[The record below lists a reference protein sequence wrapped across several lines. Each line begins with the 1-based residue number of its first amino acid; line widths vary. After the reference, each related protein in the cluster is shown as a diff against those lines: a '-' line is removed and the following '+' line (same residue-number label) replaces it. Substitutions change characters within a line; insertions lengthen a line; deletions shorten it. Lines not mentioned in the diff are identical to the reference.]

1 MAQNLE
7 FSATSGLT
15 LTATAYSIG
24 TYSGGTNASS
34 VTQQA
39 GTNRYLAAFA
49 SNLTAGAY
57 RLDYLVSGTC
67 IGNEVYDVDGSGTY
81 QPRSEAELSTTLT
94 SIQTSINNGT
104 AIQSA
109 PVATAGTISRIIIGD
124 DYLAANDRQF
134 SWTVAEPTGCVA
146 ATSECWFGG
155 KDKAG
160 NTWRVQGTITDNG
173 STWTLSFDLAK
184 TDTADLICGIAS
196 WSVEIVNV
204 SSAEIT
210 VVRTSEQDDPTLLVE
225 KYT

>member
-1 MAQNLE
+1 MAQSLE

-24 TYSGGTNASS
+24 TYSGGTNAGS

-81 QPRSEAELSTTLT
+81 QPRSETDLSTTIDAIAAKTAL
-94 SIQTSINNGT
+94 IGT
-104 AIQSA
+104 GSA
-109 PVATAGTISRIIIGD
+109 LLQQPVSSQGKIAQIFIGD
-124 DYLAANDRQF
+124 DYLSANGRSFQ
-134 SWTVAEPTGCVA
+134 WTITEPTGFVA
-146 ATSECWFGG
+146 ATSTCTFGG
-155 KDKAG
+155 EDKDG
-160 NTWRVQGTITDNG
+160 NTWSVPGTITDNG
-173 STWTLSFDLAK
+173 STWVLSFDMTK
-184 TDTADLICGIAS
+184 TDTALDAGIYD
-196 WSVEIVNV
+196 WTVEVKSAGGAEHTV
-204 SSAEIT
+204 SFGGDT
-210 VVRTSEQDDPTLLVE
+210 RLRR